1 MSFVSLFLHVCSFF
15 GDTWLFFDSFAIKF
29 VAKSLT

>member
-1 MSFVSLFLHVCSFF
+1 MENPSLFLHICTFF
-15 GDTWLFFDSFAIKF
+15 GDTWCVFDSFAIKF